1 VFWVAFLHLAFGL
14 DGILGSVLVLVADFM
29 VSSMGYK
36 YYVSPSILL
45 ASDSYGWGFQG
56 RLPHGG
62 EGYKACSYLKSSVP
76 DAPVSLGTAARS
88 TQEIC
93 SVCGLLQLRFSSVAL
108 HNYGQP
114 QSLMATPTSQQ

>member
-45 ASDSYGWGFQG
+45 ASDSYGAF
-56 RLPHGG
+56 
-62 EGYKACSYLKSSVP
+62 KADSHTVERVTKP
-76 DAPVSLGTAARS
+76 
-88 TQEIC
+88 
-93 SVCGLLQLRFSSVAL
+93 AL
-108 HNYGQP
+108 I
-114 QSLMATPTSQQ
+114 